1 MRFKKYASV
10 SYDPLSINDKP
21 VRRLASTRRIE
32 DQDDI
37 DETLATRERSD
48 GAGVAALRRSVA
60 GDRAGSQSMLRTLK
74 VGMIFDLADVGPG

>member
-1 MRFKKYASV
+1 VRFKKYASV

-48 GAGVAALRRSVA
+48 GAGVATLRRSVA
-60 GDRAGSQSMLRTLK
+60 GDARWKPVNVEDLK
-74 VGMIFDLADVGPG
+74 VGMTFDLAEKGPG